1 MQPVV
6 AFILPFSGGFLISYL
21 YSKVYDRL
29 PKIKIKHFE
38 FFPSVK
44 ILISGKV
51 FHLHHWLGFSIL
63 LVISIFIEGG
73 FLISMG
79 AKGILS
85 GGVIQALITRKNLKV
100 IYKNDRSYT
109 KSRRR

>member
-1 MQPVV
+1 MQSL
-6 AFILPFSGGFLISYL
+6 FSFLLTFSGGFLISYI
-21 YSKVYDRL
+21 YSKIYDKL
-29 PKIKIKHFE
+29 PNIKIKRIE

-44 ILISGKV
+44 ILLSGKV

-73 FLISMG
+73 FLTSMG

-85 GGVIQALITRKNLKV
+85 GGVIQGLITRKSLKV
-100 IYKNDRSYT
+100 IYKNDPGGGE
-109 KSRRR
+109 